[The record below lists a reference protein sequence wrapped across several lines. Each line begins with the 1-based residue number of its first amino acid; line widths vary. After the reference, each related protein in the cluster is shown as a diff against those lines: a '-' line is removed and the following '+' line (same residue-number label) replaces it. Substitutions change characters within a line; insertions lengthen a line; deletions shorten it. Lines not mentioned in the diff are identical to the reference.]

1 MCNLS
6 QASDIILVAGGIGI
20 TPILSLLRQLCH
32 IYTIRSSSGS
42 STTHSLP
49 PLPPVTVVWSLRQS
63 FLLSV
68 FCEQLSE
75 VLRSHF
81 SLSLIT
87 IKVYFTAKYVDLPEI
102 SPEMKSVIQSGAR
115 PDLNGI
121 FSTVKD
127 RSLRRDIKPSAVH
140 AIACGPEPLTLSV
153 QKHWYVSTTLPP
165 VIFSGHSFL
174 VFPIPS
180 SLENGFTFFSEDFYF

>member
-68 FCEQLSE
+68 FREPLLE

-87 IKVYFTAKYVDLPEI
+87 IKIYFTPSKIVPPLEI
-102 SPEMKSVIQSGAR
+102 PLEIQSVINAGAR
-115 PDLNGI
+115 PDIVGL
-121 FSTVKD
+121 FSRAKE
-127 RSLRRDIKPSAVH
+127 RSLHRDVKPSAVH
-140 AIACGPEPLTLSV
+140 VIACGPEPLTLCV
-153 QKHWYVSTTLPP
+153 QNCWYVPFP
-165 VIFSGHSFL
+165 AFIFF
-174 VFPIPS
+174 
-180 SLENGFTFFSEDFYF
+180 